1 MTRDKLEKSD
11 LLQQDSWE
19 LRPLNEVHVANILHT
34 ANTRMSMGGL
44 FAMTY
49 ERVDESIANV

>member
-1 MTRDKLEKSD
+1 MTK
-11 LLQQDSWE
+11 
-19 LRPLNEVHVANILHT
+19 ILH
-34 ANTRMSMGGL
+34 AASTRMSMGGL